1 MAPFK
6 SVGGKKTLAGRASE
20 LGLDSYADRI
30 LTGESLSLNLK
41 LKDDKGIQCLESFRY
56 NEVLY
61 RKLFFQYEGIVKI
74 VALVVINCDTS
85 SLFRQLF

>member
-30 LTGESLSLNLK
+30 FTGESLSLNLK

-56 NEVLY
+56 N
-61 RKLFFQYEGIVKI
+61 
-74 VALVVINCDTS
+74 
-85 SLFRQLF
+85 